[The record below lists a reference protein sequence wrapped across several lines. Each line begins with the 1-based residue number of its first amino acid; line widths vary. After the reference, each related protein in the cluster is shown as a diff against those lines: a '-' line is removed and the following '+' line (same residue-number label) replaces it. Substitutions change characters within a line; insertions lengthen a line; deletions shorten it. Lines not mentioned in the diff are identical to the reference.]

1 MGGSGGQGGRGGTGG
16 SGGNAAKKRR
26 LATETPQQRI
36 ARCEKRTK
44 KNGDILSAQEATQR
58 LNRVIYGTDEAE
70 ESALVEEKV
79 ELDLFLAAVVKA
91 GGALS
96 QQGKFLAVQSQF
108 SMVGAV
114 DIGNETDN
122 RSIRKLHKDIES
134 ECAAIPLLRIQL
146 TSLVP
151 RSAAHVHK
159 LETHAQRTLMM
170 MTSYDPDSN
179 VIQCY
184 NASAL
189 PADGWS
195 QLKPSLIL
203 AGGYKVLVITMTVY
217 KGNLGVEAQ
226 PSLAR
231 NDFVFG
237 PDGFKVSWLCTPIAM
252 WVAHPEQ
259 GGCRCTVI
267 N

>member
-1 MGGSGGQGGRGGTGG
+1 M
-16 SGGNAAKKRR
+16 R
-26 LATETPQQRI
+26 LTT
-36 ARCEKRTK
+36 
-44 KNGDILSAQEATQR
+44 
-58 LNRVIYGTDEAE
+58 
-70 ESALVEEKV
+70 
-79 ELDLFLAAVVKA
+79 AVFA
-91 GGALS
+91 
-96 QQGKFLAVQSQF
+96 
-108 SMVGAV
+108 
-114 DIGNETDN
+114 
-122 RSIRKLHKDIES
+122 DIES

-195 QLKPSLIL
+195 QLRPSLIL
-203 AGGYKVLVITMTVY
+203 AGGYKVLVTTMTVY

-252 WVAHPEQ
+252 WVAYPEQ

-267 N
+267 CNQLMLHVWFSTDTESFGQGNSCHGDSQNHPSGPSRPPRYARVQ